1 MYFKKYLNQVG
12 EAKGKDTNKILSEST
27 KGVMTAAAI
36 GGGIGLMIGFGRK
49 KNLLLSAFIGS
60 VAGAIISKVF
70 INKK

>member
-12 EAKGKDTNKILSEST
+12 EIKAMDTNKVLNEST
-27 KGVMTAAAI
+27 KGVMTGAAI
-36 GGGIGLMIGFGRK
+36 GSGIGLMIGFGRK

-60 VAGAIISKVF
+60 VVGGIVSKVF